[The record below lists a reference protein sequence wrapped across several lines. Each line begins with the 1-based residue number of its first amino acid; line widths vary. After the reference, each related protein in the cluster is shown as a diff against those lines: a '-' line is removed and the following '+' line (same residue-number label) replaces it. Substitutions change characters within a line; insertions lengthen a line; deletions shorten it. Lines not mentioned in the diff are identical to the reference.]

1 MLVTVAS
8 AEPGG
13 APEDNSIHLAEPQ
26 WLQFPARAP
35 ATFEELLFLPLRVD
49 FFTDCSGSDDPSS
62 CGPPPARWAGTKNP
76 VEVCTAHQGRPAFV
90 TAEQFRATVARA
102 TDTWNQAEAA
112 VGIRYTGDC
121 PGGAQLGFNNER
133 NEIGWD
139 TRRVVTGSEAGL
151 TRGSWE
157 VLPNGEKE
165 FVEADVIIQPRDL
178 AGVPDVCVESV
189 IIHELGHAIGFGH
202 SDQRGHIMYP
212 SFDPDN
218 VATCPIAPST
228 SEVGRL
234 RELYGVNSRPIVE
247 PLEERAVGPGGRVN
261 LEANASDRDGDALI
275 WEWRQLSGPLVVIE
289 SAGATATFTAPAA
302 TPAPIVLQA
311 TAYDR
316 FLANHSVNV
325 AITVDPEASA
335 SGVAPSLAS
344 FLAGSGGHALLAW
357 SEVDGATGYRLCLRT
372 LGSTAAPACSER
384 VEPFAEVAWD
394 TVVTVAGPADAT
406 RVFTE
411 GAREATLEACGNRG
425 CSLPGEGGFAGG
437 LRWTP
442 WQIDFDY
449 LALAFDSGNL
459 QFTIVGVVNNSDEP
473 RRFELRT
480 GPLDDPN
487 SVLIHDCGTV
497 RPGGTCINFLGYGD
511 DHFEA
516 VSVVSTANGT
526 PRTEHH
532 VEVR

>member
-26 WLQFPARAP
+26 WLQLPVQPPAN
-35 ATFEELLFLPLRVD
+35 FEELLLLPLRVD
-49 FFTDCSGSDDPSS
+49 FFTDCSGQDDPSS
-62 CGPPPARWAGTKNP
+62 CGPPPARWAGTENP
-76 VEVCTAHQGRPAFV
+76 VDVCTAHQGRPAFV

-102 TDTWNQAEAA
+102 ADTWNQAEAA

-139 TRRVVTGSEAGL
+139 TLRIVSGSEAGL

-157 VLPNGEKE
+157 VLPGGAKE

-178 AGVPDVCVESV
+178 AGVPAVCVESV

-218 VATCPIAPST
+218 VATCPLAPSS
-228 SEVGRL
+228 SEKARL
-234 RELYGVNSRPIVE
+234 RELYGANHPPVVE

-261 LEANASDRDGDALI
+261 LEARASDQDGDPLT
-275 WEWRQLSGPLVVIE
+275 WKWRQLSGPFVVIDA
-289 SAGATATFTAPAA
+289 AGAAASFSAPAA
-302 TPAPIVLQA
+302 TSEPVVLQA

-316 FLANHSVNV
+316 FLANHAVSVT
-325 AITVDPEASA
+325 ITVDPTASVPA
-335 SGVAPSLAS
+335 VAPSLAS
-344 FLAGSGGHALLAW
+344 FIAGRGAHALLAW
-357 SEVDGATGYRLCLRT
+357 SEVDGATSYRLCLRT
-372 LGSTAAPACSER
+372 PGSTAAPVCSASEAPA
-384 VEPFAEVAWD
+384 VEVTWD
-394 TVVTVAGPADAT
+394 TVFNVAGPANAT

-411 GAREATLEACGNRG
+411 GPREATLEACGKRG

-449 LALAFDSGNL
+449 LALPFDSGNL

-480 GPLDDPN
+480 GPVDDPN
-487 SVLIHDCGTV
+487 SVLIRDCGTV
-497 RPGGTCINFLGYGD
+497 RRGGTCISFLGYGD
-511 DHFEA
+511 EHFEA
-516 VSVVSTANGT
+516 VSVVSMANGT

-532 VEVR
+532 IEVR